1 MNMIAMLLA
10 AFAIGVVVAIPPG
23 PVTIATGQRAIVSGF
38 WPAFVFNLGSVTSDA
53 LYAFAVYFGLA
64 ALLTQSVPLRLA
76 LWALGGAWLC
86 WLGLGA
92 IRTRIDLTS
101 GGGGAAP
108 FATGWRDY
116 RAGLLI
122 TLFNPLTIV
131 GWIALA
137 GNFFTR
143 WDAAWPP
150 LETAGALAVTAM
162 LVGAMAW
169 VVVLAL
175 ALSAARR
182 WVSPR
187 AVRIVSAA
195 SGVALIGYGL
205 SAWWAAAELL
215 LTAA

>member
-1 MNMIAMLLA
+1 MLLA
-10 AFAIGVVVAIPPG
+10 AFVIGVVVAIPPG
-23 PVTIATGQRAIVSGF
+23 PVTIATGQRAIASGF

-92 IRTRIDLTS
+92 IRTRIELTA
-101 GGGGAAP
+101 GDGAQPA
-108 FATGWRDY
+108 AAGWHDY

-122 TLFNPLTIV
+122 TLFNPLTVI

-137 GNFFTR
+137 GSFFMR
-143 WDAAWPP
+143 WDTSWPP
-150 LETAGALAVTAM
+150 LETAGALAVAAM
-162 LVGAMAW
+162 LIGALVW
-169 VVVLAL
+169 VAAL
-175 ALSAARR
+175 ALTLSVARR

-187 AVRIVSAA
+187 AVRVVSAA
-195 SGVALIGYGL
+195 SGLALIGYGL
-205 SAWWAAAELL
+205 SAWWAALTLL
-215 LTAA
+215 LPPA

>member
-1 MNMIAMLLA
+1 MIAMLLA
-10 AFAIGVVVAIPPG
+10 AFVIGVVVAIPPG

-64 ALLTQSVPLRLA
+64 ALLTQSAPLRLA
-76 LWALGGAWLC
+76 LWVLGGAWLC
-86 WLGLGA
+86 WLGLSA
-92 IRTRIDLTS
+92 IRTRIDLMAE
-101 GGGGAAP
+101 GAAP
-108 FATGWRDY
+108 FATGWNDY

-143 WDAAWPP
+143 WDNTWPP
-150 LETAGALAVTAM
+150 LETVGALAVAAM

-187 AVRIVSAA
+187 AVRIVSTA